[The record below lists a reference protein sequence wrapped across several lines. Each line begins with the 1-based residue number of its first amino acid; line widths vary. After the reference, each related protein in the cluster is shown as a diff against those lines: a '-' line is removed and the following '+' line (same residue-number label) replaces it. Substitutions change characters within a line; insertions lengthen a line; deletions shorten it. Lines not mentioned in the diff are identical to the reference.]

1 MKLALRS
8 LQPEAELAII
18 EQPVDVQIPIGE
30 QATISV
36 VARGEGLTYQWYYKN
51 KEFQDFKLSGYKG
64 SVYSL
69 TMNEYCNGRQ
79 VYCVITDR
87 YGNSVTSETA
97 TMTRPVVELKILE
110 QPKDVQTPIGESC
123 TVTVAA
129 QGEGL
134 TYKWYYKNKNCQDFA
149 VSGFKGNM
157 YSLTMNEYCN
167 GRQVYC
173 VITDQYG
180 NSVKT
185 DIAVL
190 HKAESDN

>member
-1 MKLALRS
+1 
-8 LQPEAELAII
+8 
-18 EQPVDVQIPIGE
+18 
-30 QATISV
+30 
-36 VARGEGLTYQWYYKN
+36 
-51 KEFQDFKLSGYKG
+51 
-64 SVYSL
+64 
-69 TMNEYCNGRQ
+69 
-79 VYCVITDR
+79 
-87 YGNSVTSETA
+87 
-97 TMTRPVVELKILE
+97 MTRPVVELKILE

-123 TVTVAA
+123 TVTVAVQGEGLTYQWYYKNKEFQDFKLSGYKGNMYSLTMNEYCNGRQVYCVITDQYGNSVTSETA
-129 QGEGL
+129 TMTRPAVELKILEQPKDVQTPIGESCTVTVAVQGEGL

>member
-1 MKLALRS
+1 VCEGFGVAS
-8 LQPEAELAII
+8 
-18 EQPVDVQIPIGE
+18 VDAFGHKQ
-30 QATISV
+30 
-36 VARGEGLTYQWYYKN
+36 
-51 KEFQDFKLSGYKG
+51 LSGTGKALEYAVKNELG
-64 SVYSL
+64 CKVRSIELNLPQRCAAHVASATDLAESV
-69 TMNEYCNGRQ
+69 CVGR
-79 VYCVITDR
+79 
-87 YGNSVTSETA
+87 
-97 TMTRPVVELKILE
+97 
-110 QPKDVQTPIGESC
+110 
-123 TVTVAA
+123 AA
-129 QGEGL
+129 VKAAGEGL